1 MKVFVTGISGGL
13 GREFIP
19 YGVAGCSGASK
30 VDRFPQ
36 ADLTAPQVVEE
47 LLSEAR
53 PDVVIHTVG
62 WVDVDACERDPGRAA
77 SINFRTLL
85 HLRRLAVPLRFRIV
99 YISTNDVF
107 PGDRGMYR
115 ETDRPDPINV
125 YSMTK
130 AAAEAILRPCDL
142 ILRAPLLSWHCN
154 GKVSFVRWLVE
165 SLEEEDTPTLFT
177 DQFTS
182 PVTAT
187 TLARL
192 LMVDLLEEKGI
203 LHIGTGRRSRW
214 EIGNALVRGLGLPT
228 GRIRKGSLAGHRF
241 LAPRPR
247 DVSLDSDLL
256 AKRHGRKI
264 RLEEEIEILRE
275 SRPRR
280 ETVPAAL
287 RAGGDRQ

>member
-19 YGVAGCSGASK
+19 YGVAGCSGASPA
-30 VDRFPQ
+30 DPFPQ
-36 ADLTAPQVVEE
+36 ADLTVPRAVEE
-47 LLSEAR
+47 VLSEAR

-62 WVDVDACERDPGRAA
+62 WVDVDACERNPDRAA

-85 HLRRLAVPLRFRIV
+85 NLRRLAVPLRFRIV

-107 PGDRGMYR
+107 SGERGLYR
-115 ETDRPDPINV
+115 EADRPDPINV

-165 SLEEEDTPTLFT
+165 SLEGEDSPTLFT

-182 PVTAT
+182 PVTGT

-192 LMVDLLEEKGI
+192 LMEDLLEEKGI

-214 EIGNALVRGLGLPT
+214 EIGNALARGLGLPT
-228 GRIRKGSLAGHRF
+228 GRIREGSLAGHRF

-247 DVSLDSDLL
+247 DVSLDSGRL
-256 AKRHGRKI
+256 AKRHGRTI
-264 RLEEEIEILRE
+264 RLEEEIEILKER
-275 SRPRR
+275 RPGRS
-280 ETVPAAL
+280 TGTATL
-287 RAGGDRQ
+287 RVGGNRQ